1 MAGPNPTFKQIA
13 NGMPGIEAR
22 LPVLFDAMVS
32 KGRLGLQKFVELTAT
47 APAKIYNLHPRKGS
61 IAIGAD
67 ADIVLWDP
75 KRQVTIADSMMHDGA
90 RYTPY
95 AGRTVTGWPVTV
107 MRRGEVIVRDGKLA
121 AKPGSGAWLPRAGGP
136 AAAPLGRLTADMDP
150 ARNFGAKL
158 L

>member
-1 MAGPNPTFKQIA
+1 MT
-13 NGMPGIEAR
+13 
-22 LPVLFDAMVS
+22 L
-32 KGRLGLQKFVELTAT
+32 
-47 APAKIYNLHPRKGS
+47 
-61 IAIGAD
+61 
-67 ADIVLWDP
+67 
-75 KRQVTIADSMMHDGA
+75 ADSMMHDGA

-95 AGRTVTGWPVTV
+95 AGRTVTGWPATV
-107 MRRGEVIVRDGKLA
+107 MRRGEVIVSDGKLT